1 MEIINS
7 LGTGELTTLIVL
19 AVILL
24 GVLFLL
30 RMAFKLTKTMFRLG
44 CAIVFLVVAA
54 AAVFLVVL

>member
-1 MEIINS
+1 MEMINS

-19 AVILL
+19 AIVLL

-44 CAIVFLVVAA
+44 CAIIFLVVAG
-54 AAVFLVVL
+54 AAVFLFVL

>member
-1 MEIINS
+1 MINS

-19 AVILL
+19 AIVLL

-44 CAIVFLVVAA
+44 CAIVFLVVAG
-54 AAVFLVVL
+54 AAVFLFVL

>member
-7 LGTGELTTLIVL
+7 LGAGEMTTLIVL

-44 CAIVFLVVAA
+44 CAIVFLIVAG
-54 AAVFLVVL
+54 AAVFLFVL

>member
-1 MEIINS
+1 MEMINS

-44 CAIVFLVVAA
+44 CAIVFLVVAG

>member
-1 MEIINS
+1 MEMINS
-7 LGTGELTTLIVL
+7 LGTGDLTTLIVL

-44 CAIVFLVVAA
+44 CAIVFLVVAG